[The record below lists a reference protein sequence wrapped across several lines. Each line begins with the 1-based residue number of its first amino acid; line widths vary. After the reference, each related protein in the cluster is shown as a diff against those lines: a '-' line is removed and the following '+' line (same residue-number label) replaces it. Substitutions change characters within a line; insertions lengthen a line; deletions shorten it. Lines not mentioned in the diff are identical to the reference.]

1 MAHVKFDLFLFAQ
14 ELGRMAEMAAA
25 AEALGFD
32 GLWTA
37 ETAHNPF
44 LPLALAAEHTQRL
57 SLGTGIAVAFARSPT
72 VLAHIAWDLQRYSQG
87 RFILGLGTQ
96 VKAHI
101 VLRFGARWE
110 KPVRQM
116 RESIEAMRA
125 VWGSWRAGGT
135 ALNYRGEFYTLRLMT
150 PFFAEPPLEY
160 PDPPVYVAA
169 VNEQMLHLAGNL
181 CEGVHIHPFH
191 SPLYLREYAWPHLR
205 EGLRAAGRSRMNF
218 TAIGAVF
225 AIPTDGATPAA
236 EHERAAREQI
246 AFYMST
252 PAYRTIVDL
261 HGWGAEAEQL
271 SQMARRG
278 EWTAMGDVISDPML
292 EAFAVSGKWA
302 DLPRQ
307 IQARYAGRLLDRV
320 ALYLPYTP
328 GRDEDGWRAV
338 RHGLNAA

>member
-1 MAHVKFDLFLFAQ
+1 MKFDLFLFSQDLSAMPHVA
-14 ELGRMAEMAAA
+14 RA
-25 AEALGFD
+25 AEELGFD

-44 LPLALAAEHTQRL
+44 LPLTLAAEHTTQLR
-57 SLGTGIAVAFARSPT
+57 LGTGIAVAFPRSPT
-72 VLAHIAWDLQRYSQG
+72 VLAHIAWDLQRYSGG

-116 RESIEAMRA
+116 RETIEAMRA

-135 ALNYRGEFYTLRLMT
+135 SLNYRGEFYTLRLMT
-150 PFFAEPPLEY
+150 PFFAEPPLDC

-169 VNEQMLHLAGNL
+169 VNEQMLHLAGSL

-205 EGLRAAGRSRMNF
+205 EGLRAAGHSRLNF

-225 AIPTDGATPAA
+225 AVPTDGEVPAA

-261 HGWGAEAEQL
+261 HGWGAEAELL

-278 EWTAMGDVISDPML
+278 EWGTMGNVITDPML
-292 EAFAVSGKWA
+292 DAFAISGKWA
-302 DLPRQ
+302 ELPGK
-307 IQARYAGRLLDRV
+307 IHARYAGRLLDRV

-328 GRDEDGWRAV
+328 GRDDTGWRAV
-338 RHGLNAA
+338 TAGIRS

>member
-1 MAHVKFDLFLFAQ
+1 MKFDLFLFSQDLHQIA
-14 ELGRMAEMAAA
+14 GITRA
-25 AEALGFD
+25 AEAIGFD

-37 ETAHNPF
+37 ETANNPF
-44 LPLALAAEHTQRL
+44 LPLALAAEHSQRL
-57 SLGTGIAVAFARSPT
+57 NLGTGIAVAFARSPT
-72 VLAHIAWDLQRYSQG
+72 VLAHCAWDLQRYSQG

-116 RESIEAMRA
+116 RETIEAMRA
-125 VWGSWRAGGT
+125 VWESWRKGGT

-169 VNEQMLHLAGNL
+169 VNEQMLHLAGSI
-181 CEGVHIHPFH
+181 CQGVHIHPFH

-205 EGLRAAGRSRMNF
+205 EGLHAGGQSRMNF

-225 AIPTDGATPAA
+225 AIASDGETPAA
-236 EHERAAREQI
+236 EQERKVREQI

-278 EWTAMGDVISDPML
+278 EWAAMGNIISDQML
-292 EAFAVSGKWA
+292 EAFAIHGRWA
-302 DLPRQ
+302 ELPRL
-307 IQARYAGRLLDRV
+307 IQARYAGRLLDRA
-320 ALYLPYTP
+320 ALYMAFTP
-328 GRDEDGWRAV
+328 GHDEAGWREVAA
-338 RHGLNAA
+338 GLAR

>member
-1 MAHVKFDLFLFAQ
+1 MKFDLFLFSG
-14 ELGRMAEMAAA
+14 ELGGMAQTARS

-44 LPLALAAEHTQRL
+44 LPLAVAAEHTQQM

-72 VLAHIAWDLQRYSQG
+72 VLAHAAWDLQRYSQG

-116 RESIEAMRA
+116 RETIEATRA
-125 VWGSWRAGGT
+125 VWESWRAGGT
-135 ALNYRGEFYTLRLMT
+135 SLNYRGEFYTLRLMT
-150 PFFAEPPLEY
+150 PFFSEPPLPY
-160 PDPPVYVAA
+160 PDPPIYVAA
-169 VNEQMLHLAGNL
+169 VNEQMLHLAGSL

-191 SPLYLREYAWPHLR
+191 SPLYLRDYAWPHLR
-205 EGLRAAGRSRMNF
+205 EGLRAAGHSRLNF

-225 AIPTDGATPAA
+225 AVPTDGETPPA

-278 EWTAMGDVISDPML
+278 EWGSMGSVITDPML
-292 EAFAVSGKWA
+292 DAFAVSGRWA
-302 DLPRQ
+302 ELPAK

-328 GRDEDGWRAV
+328 GHDEDGWRTVA
-338 RHGLNAA
+338 HGLHA

>member
-1 MAHVKFDLFLFAQ
+1 MQFDLFLFGQ
-14 ELGRMAEMAAA
+14 EMSSMPAVARA
-25 AEALGFD
+25 AEELGFD

-57 SLGTGIAVAFARSPT
+57 SLGTGIAVAFPRSPT

-101 VLRFGARWE
+101 VLRFGSHWD

-116 RESIEAMRA
+116 RETIEAMRA

-135 ALNYRGEFYTLRLMT
+135 SLNYRGEYYTLRLMT
-150 PFFAEPPLEY
+150 PFFAEPPLAY

-169 VNEQMLHLAGNL
+169 VNEQMLHLAGSL

-205 EGLRAAGRSRMNF
+205 EGLRSAGRSRLNF

-225 AIPTDGATPAA
+225 AIPTDGETPAA

-261 HGWGAEAEQL
+261 HGWGAAAEQL

-278 EWTAMGDVISDPML
+278 EWTAMGSVITDPML

-302 DLPRQ
+302 DLPA
-307 IQARYAGRLLDRV
+307 IIHSRYAGRLLDRV

-328 GRDEDGWRAV
+328 GHDEQGWRAV
-338 RHGLNAA
+338 ASGLRG